1 MGTNLSENRHVV
13 VGDHFVSA
21 KVSQIVEAIHEYE
34 PNIEV
39 QFIPETARNVPG
51 QRVLPAFKLVYHDP
65 NGPDMILFHV
75 EDESKFDIRVLQRII
90 MNDMRHKDSTKLKTD
105 YEAWEESQRL
115 IERQKHLDLIEEAA
129 DIAAHV
135 LKSPLNDYRVNKD
148 LRIKEGIPYNVAHI
162 KD

>member
-1 MGTNLSENRHVV
+1 MGVHTDLGDGLVV
-13 VGDHFVSA
+13 IDGQFVSA
-21 KVSQIVEAIHEYE
+21 KVERVVLAIEEYE

-39 QFIPETARNVPG
+39 QWIPPEVRRRSGNPG
-51 QRVLPAFKLVYHDP
+51 LAAFKIVYHDP

-75 EDESKFDIRVLQRII
+75 KDEEDFDERVLQRII
-90 MNDMRHKDSTKLKTD
+90 ANDQRNVNVTWDEYS
-105 YEAWEESQRL
+105 AWEEAQRRVQEQE
-115 IERQKHLDLIEEAA
+115 ILDKLEEAA

-148 LRIKEGIPYNVAHI
+148 LRIKDGIPYNAAHL